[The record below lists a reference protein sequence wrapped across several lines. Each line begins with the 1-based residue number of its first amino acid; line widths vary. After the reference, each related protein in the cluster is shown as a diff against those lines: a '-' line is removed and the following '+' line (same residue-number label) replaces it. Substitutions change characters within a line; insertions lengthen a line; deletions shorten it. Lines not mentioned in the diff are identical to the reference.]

1 MLYCFALHSIALC
14 CIALYYT
21 PLDCVVLL
29 CIALHVVLHCSALY
43 WRLGQGQTQNM
54 LLACNH
60 LLLLRLSLLFPEKW
74 GGPDR
79 WSALGHSPPPL
90 RLRIRLRLTHD
101 LYHLA
106 VRVLNGG
113 VVVIQEG
120 VLGEAKRD
128 GRLAHSSST
137 QHHQLEVSKQQ
148 RANN

>member
-1 MLYCFALHSIALC
+1 
-14 CIALYYT
+14 
-21 PLDCVVLL
+21 
-29 CIALHVVLHCSALY
+29 
-43 WRLGQGQTQNM
+43 M

-60 LLLLRLSLLFPEKW
+60 LLLLHLSPLFPEKW

-79 WSALGHSPPPL
+79 WSALGHEPPSL
-90 RLRIRLRLTHD
+90 RLCIRLRLTSD

-120 VLGEAKRD
+120 VLGEAKCD

-137 QHHQLEVSKQQ
+137 QHHQLEW
-148 RANN
+148 N

>member
-1 MLYCFALHSIALC
+1 
-14 CIALYYT
+14 
-21 PLDCVVLL
+21 
-29 CIALHVVLHCSALY
+29 
-43 WRLGQGQTQNM
+43 M

-60 LLLLRLSLLFPEKW
+60 LLLLHLSPLFPEKW

-79 WSALGHSPPPL
+79 WSALGHEPPPL

-137 QHHQLEVSKQQ
+137 QHHQLEW
-148 RANN
+148 N